1 MFNLRPSPVDL
12 FTAAKRAIADWNP
25 HDASDLARAEVMLAG
40 RAAAVAL
47 REVRF
52 LQRANEQTALD
63 IRSFYGETGGALNE
77 STSAALWARL
87 ANDIG
92 AGRFDTE
99 PERLALYALLTAAA
113 RRWLQIANPRY
124 ARQRASR
131 PDTTAAPN
139 S

>member
-12 FTAAKRAIADWNP
+12 FTAAKRAISDWNP
-25 HDASDLARAEVMLAG
+25 HDASDLARTEVILAG

-47 REVRF
+47 REIQF
-52 LQRANEQTALD
+52 LQDANKQTALD
-63 IRSFYGETGGALNE
+63 ISNFYGETGGTLNE
-77 STSAALWARL
+77 SRSNALWARL

-92 AGRFDTE
+92 TGRFDTE
-99 PERLALYALLTAAA
+99 PERLALYTLLTAAT

-124 ARQRASR
+124 ARHRASQ
-131 PDTTAAPN
+131 PDITAEPN